1 MPIAKNNFSRNENYE
16 VGSVDITYL
25 TVDFINAMNSE
36 TADLSSTSSSVRGL
50 ELTRATIENNGVAV
64 LGEGPLVDSNT
75 QKTYAV
81 RTDNLD
87 TLSSTTTKAALQT
100 AIRALNGNGRVTATI
115 SSATVTET
123 KLGILTAAAI
133 S

>member
-16 VGSVDITYL
+16 VGSVDMTFF
-25 TVDFINAMNSE
+25 TVDFINSMASE
-36 TADLSSTSSSVRGL
+36 TADFSASNAVAGL
-50 ELTRATIENNGVAV
+50 EMTRATIENNGVPV
-64 LGEGPLVDSNT
+64 LMEGPLADSNT
-75 QKTYAV
+75 QKTYGT
-81 RTDNLD
+81 RTDCLD
-87 TLSSTTTKAALQT
+87 SLSSTTTIAALQP
-100 AIRALNGNGRVTATI
+100 AIRALNGNGRVSATI

>member
-1 MPIAKNNFSRNENYE
+1 MAIAKNNFSRNENYE

-25 TVDFINAMNSE
+25 TVDFINAMNGE
-36 TADLSSTSSSVRGL
+36 TSDISTGGTAGL
-50 ELTRATIENNGVAV
+50 ELTRMTIENNGVAV
-64 LGEGPLVDSNT
+64 LGEGPLVDTNS

-87 TLSSTTTKAALQT
+87 TLSATTTKAALQT
-100 AIRALNGNGRVTATI
+100 AIRAMDTTVITADVTG
-115 SSATVTET
+115 ATVTET
-123 KLGILTAAAI
+123 KLGILTAAAV

>member
-1 MPIAKNNFSRNENYE
+1 MAIAKNNFSRNENYE

-36 TADLSSTSSSVRGL
+36 TSDISTGATAGL
-50 ELTRATIENNGVAV
+50 ELTRMTIENNGVAV
-64 LGEGPLVDSNT
+64 LGEGPLVDTNT

-87 TLSSTTTKAALQT
+87 TLSATTTKAALQT
-100 AIRALNGNGRVTATI
+100 AIRAMDTTVITADVTG
-115 SSATVTET
+115 ATVTET
-123 KLGILTAAAI
+123 KLGILTAAAV